1 MTLLAIDFETYFDN
15 ECTLKRLNYIQYL
28 NHPKFEVLGAAII
41 HEQRHEFLT
50 HDVLVDFLPDLDPTD
65 TEVVAHKTAFDGLIL
80 SWRYGFNPRRWLDTM
95 SMAKGL
101 LALDS
106 YSLESVGQHFE
117 LPHKKSAT
125 FKSKTWS
132 ELTFEEQR
140 DLVDYARHDVWLC
153 HEIYQRLMPYPE
165 PELAIIDH
173 TIRLFTEPK
182 FQLDTALATSLLAE
196 QKQHK
201 KELIKE
207 TGLTKTQLSSNKQFA
222 EILKTQH
229 GFNAPTKIS
238 LTTGK
243 ETHALAKND
252 VEFQDM
258 ALNAPPE
265 VKKLIEARLTIKST
279 IEETRLETLIETQE
293 LVGAIP
299 VPLNYYGGH
308 TGRFS
313 GAIFNLQ
320 NLPRNSKIRNTLCA
334 PPGHTLVIADSASIE
349 ARVLAWFAEQ
359 KDLLEVYRAKR
370 DPYKRMAA
378 AIYNKPETE
387 ITKEERTIGKE
398 ATLGMGY
405 SMGANKFHSALT
417 KKNILLTEQEA
428 QRITQIYR
436 KTNDKVPQLWRF
448 LDSKIPYMAQKKHN
462 SMCQTNENP
471 TYKCVTFEPFRIKLP
486 NDLYLKYPNL
496 HMTDDGWVY
505 GNNKKLYG
513 GALTENIIQ
522 ALARIIVLEQAMRAH
537 TEVAPVVL
545 HVHDEI
551 VCCVPS
557 YISKNKTDQ
566 ALKDLINIMRTPP
579 AWAPDLPLDAEG
591 EISPYYKKPA

>member
-15 ECTLKRLNYIQYL
+15 ECTLKKLNYIQYL

-50 HDVLVDFLPDLDPTD
+50 HDELADFLSDLDPTD
-65 TEVVAHKTAFDGLIL
+65 TEVVAHNTTFDGLIL
-80 SWRYGFNPRRWLDTM
+80 SWRYGFNPKRWLDTM

-101 LALDS
+101 LGLES
-106 YSLESVGQHFE
+106 YSLESVGQHFG

-125 FKSKTWS
+125 FKGKTWS

-140 DLVDYARHDVWLC
+140 ELVDYARHDVWLC
-153 HEIYQRLMPYPE
+153 EEIYKRITPYPE

-182 FQLDTALATSLLAE
+182 FQLDTALATSLLEE
-196 QKQHK
+196 QKQQK
-201 KELIKE
+201 QRLIEE
-207 TGLTKTQLSSNKQFA
+207 TKLTKTQLSSNKQFA
-222 EILKTQH
+222 EIIKTRH
-229 GFNAPTKIS
+229 NFDVPTKIS

-252 VEFQDM
+252 VEFQNMLLD
-258 ALNAPPE
+258 APPE
-265 VKKLIEARLTIKST
+265 VKKLIEARIAIKST
-279 IEETRLETLIETQE
+279 IEETRLETLIETQNM
-293 LVGAIP
+293 VGAIP

-313 GAIFNLQ
+313 GALFNLQ
-320 NLPRNSKIRNTLCA
+320 NLPKNSKIRNTLCA
-334 PPGHTLVIADSASIE
+334 PPGHTLIIADLASIE

-359 KDLLEVYRAKR
+359 EDLLEIYREKR

-378 AIYNKPETE
+378 AIYRKPETE
-387 ITKEERTIGKE
+387 INKAERTIGKN
-398 ATLGMGY
+398 AVLGCGYGMG
-405 SMGANKFHSALT
+405 ALKFYATVT
-417 KKNILLTEQEA
+417 KQGIELTEKEVEA
-428 QRITQIYR
+428 EAIV
-436 KTNDKVPQLWRF
+436 KTFRAINNKIPQLWRF
-448 LDSKIPYMAQKKHN
+448 LDSKIPYMAQKKIN
-462 SMCQTNENP
+462 SMCRTDEN
-471 TYKCVTFEPFRIKLP
+471 TFYKCVTFEPFKIKLP
-486 NDLYLKYPNL
+486 NGLYLKYPNL
-496 HMTDDGWVY
+496 HQTDDGWTY

-522 ALARIIVLEQAMRAH
+522 ALARIVVLEQVMRAH
-537 TEVAPVVL
+537 AEIAPVVL

-551 VCCVPS
+551 VCCTA
-557 YISKNKTDQ
+557 INKADQ
-566 ALKDLINIMRTPP
+566 ALKNLIEIMRTPP
-579 AWAPDLPLDAEG
+579 TWAPDLPLDAEG